1 MSNEI
6 RWIKGSLHRETSAG
20 SWEPIETT
28 ATTDAEIAY
37 RSIQRLLLSITNGEI
52 IKAGLTRSELNP
64 LIEAL
69 DTLQAIKT
77 NNDKCLEDELK
88 PNPWTEAA
96 NADGYLF
103 DEYNEIAK

>member
-37 RSIQRLLLSITNGEI
+37 RSIQRLLLSITNGTKI
-52 IKAGLTRSELNP
+52 NRVSTIN
-64 LIEAL
+64 
-69 DTLQAIKT
+69 
-77 NNDKCLEDELK
+77 
-88 PNPWTEAA
+88 
-96 NADGYLF
+96 
-103 DEYNEIAK
+103 

>member
-52 IKAGLTRSELNP
+52 RKAGLTRSELNP

-69 DTLQAIKT
+69 DTLQAVK
-77 NNDKCLEDELK
+77 NLKDKSLENELK
-88 PNPWTEAA
+88 PNSWTEAA

-103 DEYNEIAK
+103 NEYNEIAN

>member
-52 IKAGLTRSELNP
+52 RKAGLTRSELNP

-69 DTLQAIKT
+69 DTLQAVKNLKDKT
-77 NNDKCLEDELK
+77 LENELK
-88 PNPWTEAA
+88 PNSWTEAA

>member
-52 IKAGLTRSELNP
+52 RKAGLTRSELNP
-64 LIEAL
+64 LVEAL

-77 NNDKCLEDELK
+77 NNNKCLEDEFK

-96 NADGYLF
+96 NDDGYLF
-103 DEYNEIAK
+103 DEYTEIEN